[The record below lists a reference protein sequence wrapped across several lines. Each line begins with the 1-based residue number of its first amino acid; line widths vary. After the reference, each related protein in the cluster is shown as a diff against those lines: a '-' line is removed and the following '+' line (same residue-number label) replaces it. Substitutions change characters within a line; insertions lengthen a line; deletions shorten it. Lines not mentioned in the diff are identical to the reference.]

1 MKSKSKSKSSLRK
14 WFSKSPILM
23 NMDKIL
29 YSRAALYFI
38 FAISLFQLFIF
49 TSLGYYYSTTIFILV
64 GFLTTYF
71 SKNMLVVLTVA
82 LVVSTILTYGTKV
95 RLNEGFEGKEGLVVG
110 EDKEGSNL
118 ADDTDNIIKSD
129 VVNKSTVTTPGPA
142 QPKTT
147 TAQPKTTTAQPKT
160 TTSTSAPVPAM
171 NDAKSQQILADKQAK
186 LKKIT
191 DQYSILTEQMTS
203 LESQS
208 TVINNNLSSVEKL
221 VDNILKMIKEEQ

>member
-1 MKSKSKSKSSLRK
+1 
-14 WFSKSPILM
+14 
-23 NMDKIL
+23 
-29 YSRAALYFI
+29 
-38 FAISLFQLFIF
+38 
-49 TSLGYYYSTTIFILV
+49 
-64 GFLTTYF
+64 
-71 SKNMLVVLTVA
+71 MLVVLTVA

-129 VVNKSTVTTPGPA
+129 VVNKSTVTTPGP
-142 QPKTT
+142 TT

-221 VDNILKMIKEEQ
+221 VDNILKMINEEQ